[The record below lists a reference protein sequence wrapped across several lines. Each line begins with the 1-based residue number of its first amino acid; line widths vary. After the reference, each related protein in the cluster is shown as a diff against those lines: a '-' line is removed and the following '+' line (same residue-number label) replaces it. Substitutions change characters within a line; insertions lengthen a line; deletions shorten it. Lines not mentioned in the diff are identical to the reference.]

1 MMVFSPKSLVSSK
14 EGQTYFRHYFIPNNC
29 NNNKPHALR
38 PGALKFYAALLIIV
52 KLASTSFFFFS
63 YPDQASFASITTAN
77 IRNLTNSARIAEGLD
92 PLTEN
97 STLNQAAMAKAKDMV
112 ANNYFAHTS
121 PSGTSPWYWFKN
133 AGYIYTFAGENLAMD
148 FIEAEDVVN
157 AWMASPTHR
166 KNIVNTKYE
175 EIGIVSATGSTF
187 ILWTDLIE
195 TMQKK
200 AASVGGN
207 AIIIIMRE
215 KDSEA
220 SAFYHPK
227 MGFIGGSST
236 QKNLTGIVIRIID

>member
-1 MMVFSPKSLVSSK
+1 MKKLILFCLLLPFLSTCSFS
-14 EGQTYFRHYFIPNNC
+14 
-29 NNNKPHALR
+29 A
-38 PGALKFYAALLIIV
+38 PGKIV
-52 KLASTSFFFFS
+52 LTGKS
-63 YPDQASFASITTAN
+63 YPSHNQPVKVFFEKPSN
-77 IRNLTNSARIAEGLD
+77 I
-92 PLTEN
+92 
-97 STLNQAAMAKAKDMV
+97 
-112 ANNYFAHTS
+112 
-121 PSGTSPWYWFKN
+121 
-133 AGYIYTFAGENLAMD
+133 
-148 FIEAEDVVN
+148 
-157 AWMASPTHR
+157 
-166 KNIVNTKYE
+166 KYE